1 MLGRKRADNSDR
13 SWFLTRD
20 AYVDQY
26 RKTAVT
32 TASPLKLVIMLY
44 DGALRFI
51 EQGRVA
57 MEAKN
62 TYQQHESLVKAQR
75 IISELTACL
84 DMKQGGIISENLFA
98 LYTFCYNELVEANL
112 ADNPEKLATAS
123 KVLEDLRSS
132 WISIEAQQRGENKE
146 ERLAS

>member
-1 MLGRKRADNSDR
+1 
-13 SWFLTRD
+13 
-20 AYVDQY
+20 
-26 RKTAVT
+26 
-32 TASPLKLVIMLY
+32 MLY